1 MQSVLELPEMKVIKP
16 SDTRWLSH
24 ERCVKAVKASYS
36 AIVITIGQIYETTH
50 EPEALGIHGALCKLS
65 TIAAIYLLDFTLP
78 QVAKLSKAL
87 QTEQLDL
94 SLISSLV
101 DATVQS
107 LDDAVLPGANWVL
120 ELLDNID
127 DLKTATKVTIDADKI
142 LSFQNTIAK
151 PFVADLKANI
161 TSRFASSNAVVS
173 ALSIFDPRKVPKQD
187 SVSLPTYG
195 EESVGKLIA
204 HYGED
209 REAETVDGEETVK
222 AAMISTEI
230 RTEWK
235 TFRQLLVKQP
245 QDTTASQ
252 LKELFS
258 NDMLKAMFPNLNKI
272 ASIGLTI
279 PVSTAS
285 VERSFSQMKMIKT
298 RLRNSLSD
306 CSLSHLMRI
315 TIEAPEVLSESDLE
329 EIVDVWQR
337 KSRRVNV

>member
-1 MQSVLELPEMKVIKP
+1 M
-16 SDTRWLSH
+16 
-24 ERCVKAVKASYS
+24 
-36 AIVITIGQIYETTH
+36 
-50 EPEALGIHGALCKLS
+50 
-65 TIAAIYLLDFTLP
+65 
-78 QVAKLSKAL
+78 
-87 QTEQLDL
+87 
-94 SLISSLV
+94 
-101 DATVQS
+101 
-107 LDDAVLPGANWVL
+107 
-120 ELLDNID
+120 
-127 DLKTATKVTIDADKI
+127 TIDADKI

-252 LKELFS
+252 VKELVS

-315 TIEAPEVLSESDLE
+315 AIESPEELSESDLE

>member
-1 MQSVLELPEMKVIKP
+1 MKVIKP

-36 AIVITIGQIYETTH
+36 AIVITIGQIYETIH

-161 TSRFASSNAVVS
+161 TSRFASSNTVVS

-245 QDTTASQ
+245 QDTTTSQ
-252 LKELFS
+252 LKELVS

-298 RLRNSLSD
+298 RLRNSFSD

-315 TIEAPEVLSESDLE
+315 AIEAPEVLSESDLE

-337 KSRRVNV
+337 ISRRENV